1 MTYFKASWAALGAAL
16 LVAACG
22 GGGDGNQAPRVAFT
36 SVVSFGDSLSDAG
49 TYEPG
54 LVKAG
59 IIPNAAAGGMFTVN
73 GLGSTVDPVT
83 LLVTPGAIGSD
94 PVPSYN
100 WAQLV
105 AAAVVGKPSCAARVG
120 GYGLAPSAVVGCTN
134 YAQGG
139 ARVQDP
145 RGVGNAVGVG
155 YIAGPLTQPVVTQL
169 ANYAADNGSPN
180 FTDKQL
186 VTVLAGANDIFGL
199 TDQLVLDAT
208 AAGNAAGAQTFAN
221 MLVGSLAADSTVPAS
236 AAAAIGS
243 AMAQAQAA
251 AAQVPGATSDSIMTA
266 AVTAAVQAAAAAGNV
281 KVMDMTYIGAAV
293 GPAQV
298 AATTAGNNAFA
309 QALVIALVGGVPTA
323 NQAAAM
329 TSIPTAMAQAQ
340 AAESVKPGATADSI
354 MNAAVQAALMAAA
367 QLGNATAGAALV
379 AAQAGDLSKI
389 AAITGPAQTTGLVAG
404 ATAFTASL
412 TASLAKDATAATAAA
427 DIAAA
432 MNSAFAAASHV
443 AGATSVSILTAMG
456 NAGVQAAAAD
466 GNSKVMNMTYINGIV
481 GPAQVAATAAGS
493 AAGNQYAA
501 TTGAANAVAG
511 MTTAATTLVGYIK
524 NNIVGMGA
532 QYVAVS
538 NLPDVSLTPSAASS
552 PSTQPLILAMT
563 NAFNKALQDG
573 LAGTPGVILIDA
585 FVNLQ
590 DQVKNPSRYK
600 LTNVTNTAC
609 DMTKVPSSLVCNAN
623 TLIAG
628 DTSHYLFADGV
639 HPTPYVHKLQAQLVS
654 TYLAKA
660 GWL

>member
-1 MTYFKASWAALGAAL
+1 MRHFKILATALGAAL

-36 SVVSFGDSLSDAG
+36 SVIAFGDSLSDAG
-49 TYEPG
+49 TYGPG
-54 LVKAG
+54 LVRAG
-59 IIPNAAAGGMFTVN
+59 VIPNSAAGGMFTIN
-73 GLGSTVDPVT
+73 GVGSTVDPVT
-83 LLVTPGAIGSD
+83 LLVTPGAIGTD
-94 PVPSYN
+94 PVSSYN

-105 AAAVVGKPSCAARVG
+105 AAAVLGKPACAARIG
-120 GYGLAPSAVVGCTN
+120 GYGLAPSAVPGCTN

-145 RGVGNAVGVG
+145 RGVGNAVGEG

-186 VTVLAGANDIFGL
+186 VLVLAGANDIFGL

-208 AAGNAAGAQTFAN
+208 AAGNAAGAQTFATSV
-221 MLVGSLAADSTVPAS
+221 VGALAADSAVPAS
-236 AAAAIGS
+236 AATAIGV

-251 AAQVPGATSDSIMTA
+251 AAQVPGATSDSIMAA
-266 AVTAAVQAAAAAGNV
+266 AVTAAIQAAVAAGNPNL
-281 KVMDMTYIGAAV
+281 MDMTYIGAAV
-293 GPAQV
+293 GPAQA
-298 AATTAGNNAFA
+298 AATLAGNNAFA
-309 QALVIALVGGVPTA
+309 QALVTALVGGVPAA
-323 NQAAAM
+323 NQAAAA

-340 AAESVKPGATADSI
+340 AAEAAKPGATADSI

-379 AAQAGDLSKI
+379 AAQGGDLSKI
-389 AAITGPAQTTGLVAG
+389 AAITGPAQTQGLMAA
-404 ATAFTASL
+404 ATAFTTSL
-412 TASLAKDATAATAAA
+412 TATLATDATAPTAASS
-427 DIAAA
+427 IAAA
-432 MNSAFAAASHV
+432 MNSAFAAASQV
-443 AGATSVSILTAMG
+443 PGASSTSILTAMG
-456 NAGVQAAAAD
+456 NAGVQAAAAA
-466 GNSKVMNMTYINGIV
+466 GNSKVMNMAYINGIV
-481 GPAQVAATAAGS
+481 GSAQVAATAAGT

-511 MTTAATTLVGYIK
+511 MTTAATTLVGYVK
-524 NNIVGMGA
+524 NQIVGMGA
-532 QYVAVS
+532 KYVVVS
-538 NLPDVSLTPSAASS
+538 NLPDVSLTPSAASN

-563 NAFNKALQDG
+563 MAFNKALQDG
-573 LAGTPGVILIDA
+573 LAGTPGVVMVDA

-600 LTNVTNTAC
+600 LSNVTATAC